1 MKFAETTVTF
11 QPNHPTN
18 PIQMAEVTNAVK
30 RGMNTHIKFLNKK
43 TPKIVIPKIG
53 EKRKKIELC
62 IKNSKLQIN
71 RIMLSKKRRKE
82 FRGCIVD

>member
-30 RGMNTHIKFLNKK
+30 SGMNTHIKFLNKK
-43 TPKIVIPKIG
+43 DRTNVKI
-53 EKRKKIELC
+53 KRTDIKKKIQ
-62 IKNSKLQIN
+62 KQ
-71 RIMLSKKRRKE
+71 
-82 FRGCIVD
+82 

>member
-30 RGMNTHIKFLNKK
+30 SGMNTHIKFLNIKDK
-43 TPKIVIPKIG
+43 TNVKIKRTDTPKTVK
-53 EKRKKIELC
+53 
-62 IKNSKLQIN
+62 S
-71 RIMLSKKRRKE
+71 
-82 FRGCIVD
+82 